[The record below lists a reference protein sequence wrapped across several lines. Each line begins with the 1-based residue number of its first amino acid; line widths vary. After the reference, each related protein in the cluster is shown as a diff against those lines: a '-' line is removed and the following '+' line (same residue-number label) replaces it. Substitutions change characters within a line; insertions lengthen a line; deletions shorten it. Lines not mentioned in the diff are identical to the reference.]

1 MIALLVRRLGLTLF
15 LALLWLALVEQ
26 FNPHPPQLLVQA
38 NEKGI
43 S

>member
-1 MIALLVRRLGLTLF
+1 MIRMLVDRLLFVL
-15 LALLWLALVEQ
+15 LACAVWLAIVEQ